1 LNHQFFIL
9 LLTQFIVGICD
20 NALILV
26 VIALLQEQSYPPW
39 WIPILK
45 AVFTVSFVLFAP
57 FVGHTSDIRPKR
69 RVMMGAT
76 LLKWGACVLLL
87 FGLHPFLCLLLA
99 GIGACIYS
107 PAKYGLATEMVELGH
122 LVKANAWL
130 EVSTVLASIFGFLLG
145 GLLVSEAFRQSTWAE
160 GLSKLLQESGSLN
173 LSILILIG
181 LLTLASVLT
190 RFLPVSGFIKTQRV
204 DHLIEHLREFV
215 RSLGQL
221 WLDPM
226 GRVSLCVTT
235 LFWGVGSTMQLLVLV
250 WAQDQL
256 GFTLSQSSYFQ
267 VTGAVGMV
275 LGAVLAASFIKVKD
289 AIKLTK
295 LGFII
300 GLMMVVMGW
309 VQEPWGASALM
320 VGIGMV
326 CALLIVP
333 FNALLQHRGKEILF
347 PGQSIAVQNFCEN
360 LSVLLMALGYSA
372 LLAYGVSLNFLMVL
386 FGLLIIVVI
395 YFIMNLSRSHQTSL

>member
-1 LNHQFFIL
+1 
-9 LLTQFIVGICD
+9 
-20 NALILV
+20 
-26 VIALLQEQSYPPW
+26 
-39 WIPILK
+39 
-45 AVFTVSFVLFAP
+45 
-57 FVGHTSDIRPKR
+57 
-69 RVMMGAT
+69 MMGAT

-250 WAQDQL
+250 WAQEQL